1 SDAAPA
7 RLDHDGDHHIGDRA
21 RRLRCRPAWR
31 ARLQQ
36 FPDDGRALDRAR
48 PALPFPVVDE
58 LLRESGDGAIHAPAG
73 GGPCRDRAHLAG
85 GARVPR
91 RSGAVREAAFLLPAL
106 RPAGAGDARHRDADA
121 GGAAAA
127 GGCAPGR
134 RFHPLHA
141 RPLRFAWSAPHP
153 GVSSA
158 MSEAEAPEIERLP
171 VSVITGFLG
180 SGKTTLLKHL
190 LRQPDM
196 ADTAVVINEFGE
208 IGLDHL
214 LVEEAREDTILMSS
228 GCLCCSIRGD
238 LIDTLRRLY
247 KRRDRGEVPRFKRL
261 VIETTGLADP
271 APILQTLIGDPL
283 LSAFYRLDGVVTT
296 VDAVNGMDQLD
307 RQFESVKQAAVA
319 DRLIL
324 TKTDLAGEA
333 QRKALEARLRTL
345 NPAAPLLPVAH
356 GAVAAEQL
364 FNAGLYN
371 PAEKSPD
378 VGRWLREEAYAQAA
392 DSRHD
397 DHDHHGHDHGHGH
410 GHALDVNRHDDHIRA
425 F

>member
-1 SDAAPA
+1 
-7 RLDHDGDHHIGDRA
+7 
-21 RRLRCRPAWR
+21 
-31 ARLQQ
+31 
-36 FPDDGRALDRAR
+36 
-48 PALPFPVVDE
+48 
-58 LLRESGDGAIHAPAG
+58 
-73 GGPCRDRAHLAG
+73 
-85 GARVPR
+85 
-91 RSGAVREAAFLLPAL
+91 
-106 RPAGAGDARHRDADA
+106 
-121 GGAAAA
+121 
-127 GGCAPGR
+127 
-134 RFHPLHA
+134 
-141 RPLRFAWSAPHP
+141 
-153 GVSSA
+153 
-158 MSEAEAPEIERLP
+158 MSEAEIERLP

-190 LRQPDM
+190 LQQPDM

-214 LVEEAREDTILMSS
+214 LVEEAKEDTILMSS

-271 APILQTLIGDPL
+271 APILQTLMGDPL

-324 TKTDLAGEA
+324 TKTDLAGA
-333 QRKALEARLRTL
+333 QQRAALEARLHAL

-356 GAVAAEQL
+356 GAVAADQL
-364 FNAGLYN
+364 FNASLYN

-378 VGRWLREEAYAQAA
+378 VARWLKEEAYAQAEEA
-392 DSRHD
+392 RH
-397 DHDHHGHDHGHGH
+397 HDHGHDHDH

-425 F
+425 FCLIHDRPIAWDKFVNWIEMLITMRGADLLRIKGILNLAGSDAPVAIHGIQHLFHPPAVLPGWTGEDRRSRIVFITRDLERAWLERSMAEFLS

>member
-1 SDAAPA
+1 
-7 RLDHDGDHHIGDRA
+7 
-21 RRLRCRPAWR
+21 
-31 ARLQQ
+31 
-36 FPDDGRALDRAR
+36 
-48 PALPFPVVDE
+48 
-58 LLRESGDGAIHAPAG
+58 
-73 GGPCRDRAHLAG
+73 
-85 GARVPR
+85 
-91 RSGAVREAAFLLPAL
+91 
-106 RPAGAGDARHRDADA
+106 
-121 GGAAAA
+121 
-127 GGCAPGR
+127 
-134 RFHPLHA
+134 
-141 RPLRFAWSAPHP
+141 
-153 GVSSA
+153 
-158 MSEAEAPEIERLP
+158 MSEAPELERLP

-180 SGKTTLLKHL
+180 SGKTTLLKNL

-214 LVEEAREDTILMSS
+214 LVEEAKEDTILMSS

-319 DRLIL
+319 DRLVL
-324 TKTDLAGEA
+324 TKTDLAGPQ
-333 QRKALEARLRTL
+333 QRAALAERLHAL
-345 NPAAPLLPVAH
+345 NPAAPVLPVAH

-378 VGRWLREEAYAQAA
+378 VARWLKEEAYA
-392 DSRHD
+392 
-397 DHDHHGHDHGHGH
+397 DHHRHDHGHHHHHDGD
-410 GHALDVNRHDDHIRA
+410 HAHDHVEGGAPDVNRHDDHIRA
-425 F
+425 FCLTYERPIAWDKFVTWIEMLITMRGADLLRIKGILNIAGSDAPIAIHGIQHLFHPPATLPGWSGADRRSRIVFITRDLERAWLEQSMAEFLADSQR

>member
-1 SDAAPA
+1 
-7 RLDHDGDHHIGDRA
+7 
-21 RRLRCRPAWR
+21 
-31 ARLQQ
+31 
-36 FPDDGRALDRAR
+36 
-48 PALPFPVVDE
+48 
-58 LLRESGDGAIHAPAG
+58 
-73 GGPCRDRAHLAG
+73 
-85 GARVPR
+85 
-91 RSGAVREAAFLLPAL
+91 
-106 RPAGAGDARHRDADA
+106 
-121 GGAAAA
+121 
-127 GGCAPGR
+127 
-134 RFHPLHA
+134 
-141 RPLRFAWSAPHP
+141 
-153 GVSSA
+153 
-158 MSEAEAPEIERLP
+158 MSEAPELERLP

-180 SGKTTLLKHL
+180 SGKTTLLKNL
-190 LRQPDM
+190 LQQPDM

-214 LVEEAREDTILMSS
+214 LVEEAKEDTILMSS

-247 KRRDRGEVPRFKRL
+247 KRRDRGEVPKFKRL

-319 DRLIL
+319 DRLVL
-324 TKTDLAGEA
+324 TKTDLAKPEQCA
-333 QRKALEARLRTL
+333 ALEARLQAL

-378 VGRWLREEAYAQAA
+378 VARWLKEEAYAE
-392 DSRHD
+392 SNHHHHG
-397 DHDHHGHDHGHGH
+397 HDHHGHHHDHDRAH

-425 F
+425 FCLTHDRPIAWDKFVTWIEMLITMRGADLLRIKGILNIAGLERRGPPLAHRLHHARPGARLARAIDD

>member
-1 SDAAPA
+1 
-7 RLDHDGDHHIGDRA
+7 
-21 RRLRCRPAWR
+21 
-31 ARLQQ
+31 
-36 FPDDGRALDRAR
+36 
-48 PALPFPVVDE
+48 
-58 LLRESGDGAIHAPAG
+58 
-73 GGPCRDRAHLAG
+73 
-85 GARVPR
+85 
-91 RSGAVREAAFLLPAL
+91 
-106 RPAGAGDARHRDADA
+106 
-121 GGAAAA
+121 
-127 GGCAPGR
+127 
-134 RFHPLHA
+134 
-141 RPLRFAWSAPHP
+141 
-153 GVSSA
+153 
-158 MSEAEAPEIERLP
+158 MSEAEIERLP

-190 LRQPDM
+190 LQQPDM

-214 LVEEAREDTILMSS
+214 LVEEAKEDTILMSS

-247 KRRDRGEVPRFKRL
+247 KRRDRGEVPKFKRL

-271 APILQTLIGDPL
+271 APILQTLMGDPL

-324 TKTDLAGEA
+324 TKTDLAGAE
-333 QRKALEARLRTL
+333 QRAALEARLHAL

-356 GAVAAEQL
+356 GAVAADQL

-378 VGRWLREEAYAQAA
+378 VARWLKEEAYAQTPQSHA
-392 DSRHD
+392 
-397 DHDHHGHDHGHGH
+397 HDHHGPDHGHDH
-410 GHALDVNRHDDHIRA
+410 DHALDVNRHDDHIRA
-425 F
+425 FCLIHDRPIDWDKFVNWIEMLITMRGADLLRIKGILSVVGSDAPVAIHGIQHLFHPPATLPGWTGEDRRSRIVFITRDLERAWLEQSMAEFLA